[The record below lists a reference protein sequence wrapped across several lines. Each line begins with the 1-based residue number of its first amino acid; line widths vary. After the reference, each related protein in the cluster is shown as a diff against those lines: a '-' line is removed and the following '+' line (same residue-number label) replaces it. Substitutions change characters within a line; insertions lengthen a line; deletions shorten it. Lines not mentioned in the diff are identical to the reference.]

1 MKKAGIIT
9 ALALAAGL
17 IYSYCWATA
26 SRLSAAVALINS
38 STPMQTFLKK
48 PGRSYVQTY
57 FYFQQSLPEDVLFG
71 LDQEL
76 IEGISRP
83 IYVKGGDW
91 MSFAAL
97 QRTGKIWVAAGSPET
112 LKGVASKERNWK
124 IYDLGTALKPNTWYR
139 LRCQSDFS
147 TRHFQSLTVEGP
159 GLNKTIDLSQL
170 PLDYPNYMPFDQAA
184 MSYYVEAM
192 RGRSLISPGKGE
204 GIPLVYF
211 DDVQGGLI
219 NADGSTTITFNSDFE
234 QQTKVDNQPAG
245 AITGAVIKL
254 AGYKEGQWYLERPE
268 SIFSIQTRDFAHSG
282 KAVGVAD
289 ARLER

>member
-9 ALALAAGL
+9 ILALTTAL
-17 IYSYCWATA
+17 ICSLCWATA
-26 SRLSAAVALINS
+26 SRLSAAVALVNTS
-38 STPMQTFLKK
+38 APMRAFLKK

-57 FYFQQSLPEDVLFG
+57 FYFQPSLPEDVLFG

-76 IEGISRP
+76 IEGISNP
-83 IYVKGGDW
+83 VYVKGGDW
-91 MSFAAL
+91 MSFVAL
-97 QRTGKIWVAAGSPET
+97 QRTGKIWVGAGSAET

-192 RGRSLISPGKGE
+192 RGRSLIAPGKGE
-204 GIPLVYF
+204 GSPLVYF

-219 NADGSTTITFNSDFE
+219 NGDGSSTITFNSDFE
-234 QQTKVDNQPAG
+234 QQAKVENQPVTAP
-245 AITGAVIKL
+245 VIKL

-268 SIFSIQTRDFAHSG
+268 SIFTIQNKDFAHSG